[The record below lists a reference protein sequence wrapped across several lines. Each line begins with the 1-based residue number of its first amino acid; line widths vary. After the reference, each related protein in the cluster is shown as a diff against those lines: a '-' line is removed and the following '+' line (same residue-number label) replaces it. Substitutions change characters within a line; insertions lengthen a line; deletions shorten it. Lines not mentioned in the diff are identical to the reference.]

1 MVLLPEVYPGPYS
14 GLTGRSLVVVVSS
27 SSVRPKERSH
37 LCACFCNL
45 VYLFRP
51 ASSLPFFDVLGWWLS
66 LHQRSLVN
74 TFEIFHLEGEE
85 GEFCY
90 SFHPLLRFPL

>member
-14 GLTGRSLVVVVSS
+14 GLSGRSLVVVVSS
-27 SSVRPKERSH
+27 SSVWPKERSH
-37 LCACFCNL
+37 LCSCFCDL
-45 VYLFRP
+45 VYLFWP

-74 TFEIFHLEGEE
+74 TFEIFHLKGEE

>member
-1 MVLLPEVYPGPYS
+1 MILLPEVYPGPYS
-14 GLTGRSLVVVVSS
+14 GLSGRSLIIVSS
-27 SSVRPKERSH
+27 SSVRPKESGH

-45 VYLFRP
+45 VYLFRH
-51 ASSLPFFDVLGWWLS
+51 ASSLPIFDVLGWRLS
-66 LHQRSLVN
+66 LYQRSLV
-74 TFEIFHLEGEE
+74 TAFKILHLEGEE